1 MKKTKVLEVTQ
12 IDLVGKRYNGYDMIH
27 DLDSN
32 KFDIKQTVIEKLSD
46 NEKVINLIHNS
57 GEQILMEKYMALEE
71 KLSIKNVISTTSPML
86 LKEKAYQEADIIHF
100 HQFHN
105 ANLSL
110 PFLRKIASEKKVIM
124 SAKIQK
130 RDEEQRS

>member
-46 NEKVINLIHNS
+46 DEKVINLIHNP
-57 GEQILMEKYMALEE
+57 GEQIFTKDGATTTT
-71 KLSIKNVISTTSPML
+71 KKATTTTKSTTSYNPYADL
-86 LKEKAYQEADIIHF
+86 IITHEINNGGKSLVLKK
-100 HQFHN
+100 
-105 ANLSL
+105 
-110 PFLRKIASEKKVIM
+110 
-124 SAKIQK
+124 
-130 RDEEQRS
+130 